1 MVRVLFFAFRRILSL
16 SSLSSSESNVSRKP
30 PLLYF
35 NDNPELPVYSHT
47 SIGYTLSELVDIL
60 MSESLPEEK
69 VCKVQPLGVNH
80 NCTFIIDLDSVSTED
95 MKADDLRS
103 WKSNG
108 TRRSYFNLNRRNTAE
123 FLKEALSQTAG
134 HFVIIRRYFV
144 HHTYSK
150 FRRCIVEI
158 RGK

>member
-1 MVRVLFFAFRRILSL
+1 MA
-16 SSLSSSESNVSRKP
+16 RKP
-30 PLLYF
+30 PFLYF
-35 NDNPELPVYSHT
+35 NDDPELPVYSHT

-69 VCKVQPLGVNH
+69 VCKIQPLGVNR
-80 NCTFIIDLDSVSTED
+80 NCTFIMDLDSVSTED
-95 MKADDLRS
+95 MKADDLGS

-108 TRRSYFNLNRRNTAE
+108 TRRSYFKLNRRNIAE
-123 FLKEALSQTAG
+123 FLKAAPSQTAG

-150 FRRCIVEI
+150 FWRCIVEI